1 MSTGLK
7 VPPLA
12 CKYEFYRPKHNA
24 KGGEPHGIE
33 FLSS

>member
-24 KGGEPHGIE
+24 KGGGNPMELN
-33 FLSS
+33 F